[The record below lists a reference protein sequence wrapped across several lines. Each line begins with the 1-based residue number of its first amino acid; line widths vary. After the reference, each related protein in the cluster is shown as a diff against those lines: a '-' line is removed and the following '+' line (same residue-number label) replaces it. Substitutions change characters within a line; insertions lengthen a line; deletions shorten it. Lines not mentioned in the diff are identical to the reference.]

1 MSTNKWQISYSG
13 YCCDTG
19 FYSRV
24 YTFDTYQEAD
34 DFHRSWCHDKTERG
48 IGWSDGPDD
57 MSPPY
62 PEGVDP
68 CEYFADEMAWWK
80 QYLA

>member
-1 MSTNKWQISYSG
+1 MSTNKWLVSYSG

-24 YTFDTYQEAD
+24 FKFDTYEEAEELCNAWLKD
-34 DFHRSWCHDKTERG
+34 IKERG
-48 IGWSDGPDD
+48 IGWSDGPED

-68 CEYFADEMAWWK
+68 SEYFAA
-80 QYLA
+80 